1 MELPESAKEVIR
13 AGAYAHLATIDID
26 GSPQVTVAW
35 AGLDG
40 EDIVIATLFDQRK
53 LANIRRDPRV
63 TLSFEIDELNEWG
76 LRKYLVVYGT
86 ARIVEGGAAEK
97 LQELAHVYLGP
108 EVVFPAMPDPP
119 AGFVTRVTPERLGGI
134 GPWNPRG

>member
-86 ARIVEGGAAEK
+86 ASITDGGAAAK

-119 AGFVTRVTPERLGGI
+119 AGFITRVAPERLGGI

>member
-1 MELPESAKEVIR
+1 MELPESAKDVIR

>member
-1 MELPESAKEVIR
+1 MELPANAKDVIR
-13 AGAYAHLATIDID
+13 AGAYAHLATIDAD
-26 GSPQVTVAW
+26 GSPHVTVAW
-35 AGLDG
+35 VGLDG

-53 LANIRRDPRV
+53 LENIRRDPRV
-63 TLSFEIDELNEWG
+63 TLSFETDEPNEWG

-86 ARIVEGGAAEK
+86 ARITDGGAAGK

-119 AGFVTRVTPERLGGI
+119 AGFITRVTPERLGGI

>member
-1 MELPESAKEVIR
+1 MELPESAKEVIK
-13 AGAYAHLATIDID
+13 AGAYAHLATIDAD
-26 GSPQVTVAW
+26 GSPHVTVAW

-53 LANIRRDPRV
+53 LENIRRDPRV
-63 TLSFEIDELNEWG
+63 TLSFETDEPNEWG

-86 ARIVEGGAAEK
+86 ARITDGGAAGK

-119 AGFVTRVTPERLGGI
+119 AGFITRVTPERLGGI

>member
-76 LRKYLVVYGT
+76 LRKYIVVYGT

-119 AGFVTRVTPERLGGI
+119 AGFVTRVTPERLSGI
-134 GPWNPRG
+134 GPWNARG

>member
-1 MELPESAKEVIR
+1 MELPASAKDVVR
-13 AGAYAHLATIDID
+13 AGAYAHMATIDAD
-26 GSPQVTVAW
+26 GSPHVTVAW
-35 AGLDG
+35 AGLDA

-53 LANIRRDPRV
+53 LENIRRDPRV
-63 TLSFEIDELNEWG
+63 TLSFETDELNEWG

-86 ARIVEGGAAEK
+86 ARITEGGAAGK

-119 AGFVTRVTPERLGGI
+119 AGFLTRVTPERLGGI